1 MGLPRGPAGSGPSVG
16 SGGVHFPCGFPYI
29 IVYSLYGTPRDPA
42 EEVAHARHTEQL
54 LPVGASYATL
64 TDRRQS

>member
-42 EEVAHARHTEQL
+42 EEGAHATR
-54 LPVGASYATL
+54 LPVVAFYATL
-64 TDRRQS
+64 TEKRQC